1 MPASLRMKK
10 NRLKLKNRKIPASQR
25 KLQHNRQLRPSHR
38 QEVAAEA
45 EEFRLNPQRLHNRQL
60 QSSQLNLPQRQ
71 QARLAQRSV
80 KKNLK
85 MSSSKYKIERKK
97 LRNSA
102 RKLVCINLANPRA
115 SRSPVP

>member
-1 MPASLRMKK
+1 MPANLRMQE
-10 NRLKLKNRKIPASQR
+10 NRLKLENRKIPASQR

-45 EEFRLNPQRLHNRQL
+45 EEFRLNLHRQPTRHL
-60 QSSQLNLPQRQ
+60 QSSQFTLPQRQ

-80 KKNLK
+80 KKKLK
-85 MSSSKYKIERKK
+85 MSSSKFKIYRKK

-102 RKLVCINLANPRA
+102 RKLVYVNLANP
-115 SRSPVP
+115 